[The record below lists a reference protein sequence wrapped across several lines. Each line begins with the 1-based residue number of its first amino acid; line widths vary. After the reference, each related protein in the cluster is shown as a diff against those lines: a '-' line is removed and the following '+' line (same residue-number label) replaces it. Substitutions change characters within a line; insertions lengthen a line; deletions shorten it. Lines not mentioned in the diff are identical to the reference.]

1 MFNFAQIKNNFTIA
15 YNQPLGF
22 FKGAV
27 PQALYS
33 SAESVARIAAKSVIH
48 MARGLYDISCD
59 LAKVAVNLF
68 KSDDNHA
75 SDKHDS
81 TCEKHHAANPSKKAD
96 VKNKGEEANVKST
109 LEKLKDFVVDT
120 WNQKDDTY
128 LGKFSKHS
136 ECYPAAKIVV
146 DAASTLQGVV
156 QTFGEEVF
164 DIPAKVSKSMEAG
177 LSSAYIEGITP
188 VKFETTHVEGGFL
201 SIDIPHDNIEMVPL
215 GDIAP
220 AA

>member
-33 SAESVARIAAKSVIH
+33 STESIARIAAKSVIH

-75 SDKHDS
+75 RDKHDS
-81 TCEKHHAANPSKKAD
+81 TCEKHHAANPSEKAD

-146 DAASTLQGVV
+146 DAASTLRGVV
-156 QTFGEEVF
+156 QTFGEEVL
-164 DIPAKVSKSMEAG
+164 DTPAKISKSMEAG
-177 LSSAYIEGITP
+177 LTSAYVEGITP
-188 VKFETTHVEGGFL
+188 VKFEVTHDEDGFL
-201 SIDIPHDNIEMVPL
+201 SIDIPHDDIEMVPL
-215 GDIAP
+215 GDIPP

>member
-48 MARGLYDISCD
+48 MTRGLYDISCD

-81 TCEKHHAANPSKKAD
+81 TCEKHHAANPSEKAD

-177 LSSAYIEGITP
+177 LSSAYVEGITP
-188 VKFETTHVEGGFL
+188 VKFEVTHVEGGFL
-201 SIDIPHDNIEMVPL
+201 SIDIPHDDIEMVPL